1 MPIYQMQNIGGIE
14 TLVLLDDGQMILY
27 FFAFMT
33 AISVGITVM
42 NFIKNLTLHFTS

>member
-1 MPIYQMQNIGGIE
+1 MPIYEIQNIGGME
-14 TLVLLDDGQMILY
+14 TMVLNENGQFILY

-33 AISVGITVM
+33 AIYVGIALM